1 VRIFQASVADSTR
14 TSYNLGRDSYLLFCR
29 ITGAAFPPN
38 QNSLIGFGVY
48 LFDACGKTPSTVR
61 AYMTG
66 LRNTCLEMNEDI
78 AIFSGPRMARF
89 FKGLA
94 RIRPNV
100 RKEKRLPITAGLL
113 ALIFSRVWTKPEHLV
128 LRACS
133 AVILWNGMRAG
144 EAAYKSQKYAL
155 MTRKQVVFDLEKFTL
170 FLPESKVDYTRRGAY
185 LKTFRSKSRF
195 CAYTLLKEMVESAP
209 LKGGDDPLFQW
220 PDGRAL
226 TYRQLLGAI
235 KAALQALGYDTKRYG
250 THSLRIGLATT
261 LAQLGFKRTQ
271 IQAVARWTSETYLE
285 YIQLT
290 PDYLQ
295 RISGLIGAE
304 GAAGRPV
311 FGGLSPDEACN
322 AEIDTID
329 SLFPNAAPSGMVFAP
344 EGVQGPSGAS
354 FSPTPAS
361 NISAAQVATSS
372 CPQWMVRA
380 KKFARGGI

>member
-1 VRIFQASVADSTR
+1 
-14 TSYNLGRDSYLLFCR
+14 
-29 ITGAAFPPN
+29 
-38 QNSLIGFGVY
+38 
-48 LFDACGKTPSTVR
+48 
-61 AYMTG
+61 M
-66 LRNTCLEMNEDI
+66 
-78 AIFSGPRMARF
+78 
-89 FKGLA
+89 
-94 RIRPNV
+94 
-100 RKEKRLPITAGLL
+100 
-113 ALIFSRVWTKPEHLV
+113 
-128 LRACS
+128 
-133 AVILWNGMRAG
+133 
-144 EAAYKSQKYAL
+144 
-155 MTRKQVVFDLEKFTL
+155 
-170 FLPESKVDYTRRGAY
+170 
-185 LKTFRSKSRF
+185 
-195 CAYTLLKEMVESAP
+195 
-209 LKGGDDPLFQW
+209 FQW